1 MQRLNVCYHRTRAS
15 NVDANTNGVWKGV
28 YIRLSVCKYRE
39 RRECMPCV
47 NSADANNSISRGKF
61 NSLAAKLFA
70 GTNSYKQIL
79 VLCSK
84 T

>member
-1 MQRLNVCYHRTRAS
+1 
-15 NVDANTNGVWKGV
+15 
-28 YIRLSVCKYRE
+28 
-39 RRECMPCV
+39 MPCV